1 MVVESALHVAVGV
14 VRDDEGRVLLTQR
27 ASHVH
32 QGGLWEFPGGKLEA
46 GENVVQALQRELRE
60 EVGIE
65 VRAARPLIKIKHRYP
80 DLQVLLDVWSVNAFD
95 GIATA
100 HEGQA
105 MRWVE
110 PQFLSSY
117 TFPAANLPII
127 TAARLPDRY
136 AILEGNNKEQVL
148 QNLNKIIENR
158 VSLLQLRIKSLPPK
172 DVHTLYQVVQSEC
185 DRHKMTL
192 MINSDLP
199 LFDTKANGIHLS
211 SRALMISSRRPAA
224 YEWVAAS
231 CHNLTELRHA
241 ENIGLDFAVLAP
253 VLPTPTHPDVRPLG
267 WENLAR
273 LIEHVNIPVFA
284 LGGLKNSDLARV
296 IDAGG
301 QGIAGI
307 SAFLGPA

>member
-284 LGGLKNSDLARV
+284 LGGLKTSDLARV
-296 IDAGG
+296 IAAGG

>member
-1 MVVESALHVAVGV
+1 MESALHVAVGV
-14 VRDDEGRVLLTQR
+14 IRDHEDRVLLTQR

-32 QGGLWEFPGGKLEA
+32 QGGLWEFPGGKLAA

-65 VRAARPLIKIKHRYP
+65 VRVARPLIKIKHRYP
-80 DLQVLLDVWSVNAFD
+80 DLQVLLDVWSISAFD

-100 HEGQA
+100 REGQA

-117 TFPAANLPII
+117 AFPAANLPII
-127 TAARLPDRY
+127 TATRLPDRY
-136 AILEGNNKEQVL
+136 AILEGNNESQVL
-148 QNLNKIIENR
+148 QNLNNIIKKG

-172 DVHTLYQVVQSEC
+172 DVHALYPIVQSEC
-185 DRHKMTL
+185 DQHKITL

-199 LFDTKANGIHLS
+199 LSDTKASGIHLS
-211 SRALMISSRRPAA
+211 SRALMRASRRPPA

-231 CHNLTELRHA
+231 CHNLMELQHA
-241 ENIGLDFAVLAP
+241 ESIGLDFAVLAP
-253 VLPTPTHPDVRPLG
+253 VLPTPTHPNARPLG

-284 LGGLKNSDLARV
+284 LGGLKTSDLARV
-296 IDAGG
+296 IEAGG

-307 SAFLGPA
+307 STFLEP